1 MSVLIWRLCQ
11 NAQKIDDRF
20 YSTNNGC
27 AIHIPGRRVWIGED
41 SEATCGEELNLG
53 RCFGRSKGRK
63 RLSEANFC
71 LKKFQGQLR
80 KQQKW
85 HLLRDIIIVF
95 HCMIR
100 MRKFIILLPGW
111 IPFWHYF
118 VYWSCTDC
126 VLSLGV
132 YRVLRS
138 QQGLKVI
145 RVTEIVKCSIVY
157 KIGLAYTCKYI
168 ISTVLGRYNY
178 VHILEF

>member
-1 MSVLIWRLCQ
+1 MRWSLIDNQPFFSHAYFCSARRIYPCRVRPLIKYTISSLIWSIRNIKYNKTMSVLIWRLCQ

-85 HLLRDIIIVF
+85 RLLRDIIIVF

-100 MRKFIILLPGW
+100 MRKFIILLPG
-111 IPFWHYF
+111 
-118 VYWSCTDC
+118 
-126 VLSLGV
+126 
-132 YRVLRS
+132 
-138 QQGLKVI
+138 
-145 RVTEIVKCSIVY
+145 
-157 KIGLAYTCKYI
+157 
-168 ISTVLGRYNY
+168 
-178 VHILEF
+178 